1 MKKTIILSLIILAA
15 AGSGFSQSIYS
26 LSYEL
31 ATPMGDMRNFISKT
45 SFRGL
50 SGSADWY
57 LNSRITVGGTVQ
69 WNGFYE
75 KDERHTWNFDGGS
88 VTANAWKEFYIISLM
103 ANSKYYFVDDEE
115 GGMFAP
121 YIGLGVGTMYV
132 DQNAQIGKYEFKET
146 YWRFALAPEV
156 GTRIPMGIER
166 TWGFNVKLRYQMAF
180 YNQNDINILQYLNY
194 SVGVYWKIYPR
205 GERY

>member
-50 SGSADWY
+50 SFSADWY
-57 LNSRITVGGTVQ
+57 LNSRITVGGTAE

-75 KDERHTWNFDGGS
+75 KDERHT
-88 VTANAWKEFYIISLM
+88 
-103 ANSKYYFVDDEE
+103 
-115 GGMFAP
+115 
-121 YIGLGVGTMYV
+121 
-132 DQNAQIGKYEFKET
+132 
-146 YWRFALAPEV
+146 
-156 GTRIPMGIER
+156 
-166 TWGFNVKLRYQMAF
+166 
-180 YNQNDINILQYLNY
+180 
-194 SVGVYWKIYPR
+194 
-205 GERY
+205 